1 MRLKRMPLAFD
12 IETMPIADIRSV
24 IDPFDPSS
32 VKLGNIKDEK
42 LKADKLNSERVKYY
56 DNKLDRAALS
66 PITGRVLAIGYMF
79 NSKTDSFEMIFAK
92 EESDE
97 PKLLKT
103 FWDLVEAEI
112 LKPSKHFDLTG
123 WNIFGFDLPF
133 LIKRSW
139 KYKIKVPEL
148 LFQSWEARPYWSTKI
163 RDGMKDFSLGVWE
176 DKYCSLNVASKF
188 IGLQGKSGEVT
199 GKNWFTYALG
209 SESQKALARE
219 YLLNDCWLASEM
231 YNATN
236 VDVRGMS

>member
-97 PKLLKT
+97 PELLKT